1 MLCSLMKFDKVAPA
15 SFCKSIRSKDRNVV
29 SRDLFLS
36 ALGEDREYE
45 RLVV

>member
-1 MLCSLMKFDKVAPA
+1 MFFDEIWQGCPSLIF
-15 SFCKSIRSKDRNVV
+15 KSIRSKDRNVV
-29 SRDLFLS
+29 SRDVFLS